1 MTTLET
7 LPEMTTLET
16 LPKELINTIALNVK
30 DLHAFC
36 VVVPFDLENVAG
48 TKVLRAVRAWLA
60 VRSHSLSVGDRVL
73 YRPAAKDGRRICYA
87 TADGKIADDLWK
99 LELLDGTSVQATT
112 HRTYVLPSWA
122 DISSDIQRATHA
134 AAIASRRAATQA
146 NEAAVALLRSPLVAD
161 DSAEAQL
168 ALAAASAA
176 SLAAAAATMAAH
188 VAEDSF
194 PNGSTLCGVTEES
207 PVQEGAHGLA
217 THVQQTLDKQNT
229 TALHRLDGELVPT
242 TPPGKEVS
250 SYIKQELTPAELTMK
265 AALAAATASAEA
277 SVATHAAGTV
287 TGLPVSS
294 ASAATTRSAAGDV
307 MAAAQKLLNDEYSD
321 TGASAGEILR
331 VAAGAIEDVWAAE
344 RRQSAAC
351 AAEEYSSS
359 TVSGAKQ
366 AALIDTHRAAAAV
379 ADAASAAS
387 MKAVDETASIKAVN
401 EAAAA
406 ADTDRKFQSHLLQGC
421 RELSPPAGLEGN
433 IDSLLREGHC
443 VLWCWFPRSTNWTEY
458 QLLERST
465 RAVAACRSNDIIA
478 LPDHPL
484 VHELVMHWCETDY
497 GTDRVTKSNVIWYD
511 PLLAC
516 PVNNPARATLDFVL
530 QTYHLSHSRPNVLL
544 YLMYVEEGLRDMA
557 LANGLGCL
565 GDCDEHK
572 LIGSLGQAKSFLH
585 SKLGD
590 PLAPCLADAALGR
603 EVRGPRG
610 YCVKTAGELLEAWQH
625 A

>member
-1 MTTLET
+1 MTHDSPREMTTLET

-16 LPKELINTIALNVK
+16 LPKELITTIALNVK

-36 VVVPFDLENVAG
+36 AVVPFDLENVAG
-48 TKVLRAVRAWLA
+48 AKVLRAVRAWLA

-87 TADGKIADDLWK
+87 TAAGKIADDLWK

-188 VAEDSF
+188 VAEDTF

-242 TPPGKEVS
+242 TPPGQEVS
-250 SYIKQELTPAELTMK
+250 SYIKQELTPGELTMK

-321 TGASAGEILR
+321 TGASADERARLKMSGFSTTRDIDTKSEILR
-331 VAAGAIEDVWAAE
+331 VAAGAIEDVSAAE

-359 TVSGAKQ
+359 SVSGAKQ

-406 ADTDRKFQSHLLQGC
+406 ADTDRKCQSHLLQGC
-421 RELSPPAGLEGN
+421 RELSPPAGLVGN

-443 VLWCWFPRSTNWTEY
+443 VLWCWFPRSTKWTEY

-484 VHELVMHWCETDY
+484 VHEVCRAL
-497 GTDRVTKSNVIWYD
+497 GTH
-511 PLLAC
+511 PLLLSSS
-516 PVNNPARATLDFVL
+516 PQPHHLRPPTLILLRPLPTAAPSGPDF
-530 QTYHLSHSRPNVLL
+530 R
-544 YLMYVEEGLRDMA
+544 
-557 LANGLGCL
+557 
-565 GDCDEHK
+565 
-572 LIGSLGQAKSFLH
+572 
-585 SKLGD
+585 
-590 PLAPCLADAALGR
+590 AALTTTLAHTAQLTLCHAPR
-603 EVRGPRG
+603 TARHALVRN
-610 YCVKTAGELLEAWQH
+610 
-625 A
+625 